1 MTRPTSTSIAKLE
14 QARRAE
20 QAALGTLEQAR
31 QVQNAVEALEQSYGQ
46 ALARRA
52 ELIRALT
59 NTMTAREIAE
69 DLGIS
74 HQRVHVL
81 AKGAAKKK

>member
-1 MTRPTSTSIAKLE
+1 VTRPSAATIAKLE

-20 QAALGTLEQAR
+20 QAALGTLEQA
-31 QVQNAVEALEQSYGQ
+31 QQAQNAVEALEQSYGQ

-52 ELIRALT
+52 ELIQALAK
-59 NTMTAREIAE
+59 TMTAREIAE